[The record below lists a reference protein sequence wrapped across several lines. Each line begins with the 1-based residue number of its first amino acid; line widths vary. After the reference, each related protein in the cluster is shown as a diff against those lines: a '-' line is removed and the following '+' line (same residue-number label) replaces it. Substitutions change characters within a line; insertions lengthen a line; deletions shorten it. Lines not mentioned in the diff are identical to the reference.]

1 MAISGVVGMPT
12 TRIVPY
18 GAEAMTGAAGQLFE
32 DFGVDIEPE
41 EFKVAEPPEFQ
52 ADEEAMA
59 KQVVDE
65 VEAFWKS
72 LGLNFPREAI
82 DLRF

>member
-1 MAISGVVGMPT
+1 
-12 TRIVPY
+12 
-18 GAEAMTGAAGQLFE
+18 MTGAAGQLFE